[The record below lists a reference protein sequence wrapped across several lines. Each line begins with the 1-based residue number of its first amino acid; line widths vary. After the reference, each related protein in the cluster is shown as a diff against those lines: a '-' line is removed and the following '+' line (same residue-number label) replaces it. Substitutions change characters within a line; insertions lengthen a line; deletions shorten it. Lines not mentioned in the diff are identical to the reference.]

1 MFTYTL
7 SLVKVFRVYYNVK
20 SNWNPNTFFCSYA
33 YRACRSRASLYC
45 LHSPLFMGVSFTL
58 GKPKDRKIVVVTCS
72 SF

>member
-7 SLVKVFRVYYNVK
+7 ALVKVYWVYYNVK
-20 SNWNPNTFFCSYA
+20 LNFFCSYA